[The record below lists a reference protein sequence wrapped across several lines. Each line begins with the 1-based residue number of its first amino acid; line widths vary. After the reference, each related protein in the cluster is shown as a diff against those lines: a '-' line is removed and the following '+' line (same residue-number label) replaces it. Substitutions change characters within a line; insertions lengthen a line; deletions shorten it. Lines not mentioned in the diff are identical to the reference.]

1 MTTSTFTTTTKQAV
15 PQSAPTPARTLK
27 DDPTTSEPDAEPAVE
42 SNTSAIDTRKNVQL
56 ASNEPFVASE
66 YFDPITVCA
75 AVRRATPAKKN
86 SADVFDFDAF
96 LGLETAKTVEEKTVE
111 EKTEEGIEP
120 EPEPEPEREP
130 KKPREKCQQED
141 GCNHLTAL
149 LLEQNRF
156 LIDQLA
162 DQNKSMVDRLVA
174 PSSYALCAT
183 CGGENQKL
191 TKKKKGGAKGKD
203 SEKEKSDAKRIRA
216 LFWTVDTVIRRILRI
231 CCLVLLVVIAVQL
244 GSIRGEGFE
253 AKSGR
258 KAGFFGR

>member
-15 PQSAPTPARTLK
+15 PPSVPTPARTLQ
-27 DDPTTSEPDAEPAVE
+27 DGPTTSEPDAEPAVE
-42 SNTSAIDTRKNVQL
+42 SNTSAIGTRENVQL
-56 ASNEPFVASE
+56 GPNEPVVTHE

-75 AVRRATPAKKN
+75 AVRRATLAKKN

-96 LGLETAKTVEEKTVE
+96 LGLETAKATDEEKTG
-111 EKTEEGIEP
+111 EGIKPESEP
-120 EPEPEPEREP
+120 EP
-130 KKPREKCQQED
+130 KKPREKCKQD
-141 GCNHLTAL
+141 DCNYLTAL

-156 LIDQLA
+156 FINQLA
-162 DQNKSMVDRLVA
+162 DQNKSIVDRLVA
-174 PSSYALCAT
+174 PSSYVLCAA

-191 TKKKKGGAKGKD
+191 TKKKKKKSDAKGKG
-203 SEKEKSDAKRIRA
+203 SEKEKSEAKRIRA

-231 CCLVLLVVIAVQL
+231 CCLILLVVIAMQL

>member
-1 MTTSTFTTTTKQAV
+1 MTTSTTTTTTKQAV
-15 PQSAPTPARTLK
+15 PSSVPTPARTLQ
-27 DDPTTSEPDAEPAVE
+27 DGPITSEPDAEPAVE
-42 SNTSAIDTRKNVQL
+42 SNTSAIDTRENVQL
-56 ASNEPFVASE
+56 ASNEPVVTHE

-75 AVRRATPAKKN
+75 AVRRATLAKKN

-96 LGLETAKTVEEKTVE
+96 LGLETAKATDEEKTG
-111 EKTEEGIEP
+111 EGIKSEP
-120 EPEPEPEREP
+120 EPEP
-130 KKPREKCQQED
+130 KKPSEKCKQD
-141 GCNHLTAL
+141 DCNYLTAL

-156 LIDQLA
+156 LINQLA

-174 PSSYALCAT
+174 PSMYALCAAF
-183 CGGENQKL
+183 GGENQKL
-191 TKKKKGGAKGKD
+191 TKKEKGGAKGKD
-203 SEKEKSDAKRIRA
+203 SEKAKSEAKRIRT